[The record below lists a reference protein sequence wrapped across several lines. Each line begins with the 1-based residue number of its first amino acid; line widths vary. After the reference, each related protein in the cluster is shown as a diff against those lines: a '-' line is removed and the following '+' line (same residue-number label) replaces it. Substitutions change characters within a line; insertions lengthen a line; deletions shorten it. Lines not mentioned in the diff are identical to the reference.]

1 MDETSSFK
9 GECFSHSPLLFPEL
23 VIGCFLKHSK
33 TCVTM
38 LQYLLHRLTGSLAS
52 QQASALSSTS
62 VFSCGRSHYPHAYR
76 SCNRFTRACIV
87 HHSVVCCQHGQ
98 ETNKYSHER
107 YSERACRAAC
117 RTARHQP
124 IGCVRVSNQNI
135 GKARR
140 DTGKRCEISTPLT
153 TFFYKINLCC
163 LTPIVALPLPQLRVY
178 SCGQGRCGWDQQ
190 ACAELSILLRSVA
203 AIP

>member
-1 MDETSSFK
+1 
-9 GECFSHSPLLFPEL
+9 
-23 VIGCFLKHSK
+23 
-33 TCVTM
+33 M

-76 SCNRFTRACIV
+76 SCNRFTRTCIV
-87 HHSVVCCQHGQ
+87 HHSVVCCQYGQ

-107 YSERACRAAC
+107 YSERARRAAC

-153 TFFYKINLCC
+153 TFFYTINHCC
-163 LTPIVALPLPQLRVY
+163 LAPIVALPLPQLRVY
-178 SCGQGRCGWDQQ
+178 SCGQGRCGWGQQ